1 MPGARHHLH
10 QRGNEMARG
19 VIALQAVIQLAR
31 IGFGAGEEFSFL
43 LTAVCSLPPT
53 SLLAKF
59 CGSYKH
65 IFMSNLPRRHTEI
78 ASFDAVLNALEAA
91 GETTRLRLLA
101 LLAEAEITVSELVA
115 ILGQSQPRVS
125 RHLKLLAEAGLIER
139 HREGAWAFFNL
150 APNGAPAA
158 LARQI
163 LSRID
168 PADPVL
174 TADRLRLTEIRQTRA
189 EQAARYFAEQA
200 ADWDRI
206 RSLHVPEADVEAAI
220 GKIVGDGPLFAALD
234 VGTGTGRMLQ
244 LLSPHA
250 ERVVGVDLSP
260 AMLAVARAGVERAN
274 LRNVQL
280 RQGDIYALPVE
291 RDAYDLVLVHQ
302 VLHYLDDPVRA
313 LKEAA
318 RAMRPGGRL
327 VVVDF
332 APHALEFLRE
342 SHAHR
347 RLGFERAEIE
357 EILLELGLDVLPGRD
372 LKAGRADKLTV
383 SLWVARDPRA
393 VSDFLPNSLELA

>member
-1 MPGARHHLH
+1 
-10 QRGNEMARG
+10 
-19 VIALQAVIQLAR
+19 
-31 IGFGAGEEFSFL
+31 
-43 LTAVCSLPPT
+43 
-53 SLLAKF
+53 
-59 CGSYKH
+59 
-65 IFMSNLPRRHTEI
+65 MSIITPQIPET
-78 ASFDAVLNALEAA
+78 ASFDEVLTALEAA

-125 RHLKLLAEAGLIER
+125 RHLKLLVEAGLVER
-139 HREGAWAFFNL
+139 HREGAWAFFNI
-150 APNGAPAA
+150 APGGAAAA
-158 LARQI
+158 LAHQI
-163 LSRID
+163 LNRLNSG
-168 PADPVL
+168 DPVL
-174 TADRLRLTEIRQTRA
+174 VADRLRLAEMRQARA
-189 EQAARYFAEQA
+189 QQAASYFAEQA

-220 GKIVGDGPLFAALD
+220 GEIVGDSPLRAVLD

-260 AMLAVARAGVERAN
+260 AMLAVARAGVERAS

-302 VLHYLDDPVRA
+302 VLHYLDDPLRA

-342 SHAHR
+342 NHAHR

-357 EILLELGLDVLPGRD
+357 EILLELGLDILSGRD
-372 LKAGRADKLTV
+372 LKADRSDKLTV
-383 SLWVARDPRA
+383 SLWVGRDPRV